1 MKAMEALLEATVWGG
16 NIIPTILLVFVLV
29 YWLTV
34 VVGFV
39 DLDAFDIDLDMET
52 GVNSDVS
59 VGWFNHVLY
68 FFNLGQV
75 PLMLFL
81 SFLAIP
87 MWLLAI
93 AATDYLGLESV
104 TLSFVLLLP
113 NFVLSLFIAKLLTQP
128 FVTLFDKLEASAED
142 NIQII
147 GKVCTIVINAS
158 EDRLGQARLEERGS
172 VLMLNVR
179 TRKGTVLAK
188 GQTGLI
194 IDYLPEMSYY
204 IIEPYESL
212 DLSIGA

>member
-1 MKAMEALLEATVWGG
+1 MNALLEATVWGG
-16 NIIPTILLVFVLV
+16 NVIPTILLVFVLV

-34 VVGFV
+34 IVGFA
-39 DLDAFDIDLDMET
+39 DLDAFDIDIET
-52 GVNSDVS
+52 EVNTDVS

-81 SFLAIP
+81 SFLALP

-93 AATDYLGLESV
+93 AATDFLNLESI
-104 TLSFVLLLP
+104 TLSFILLLP
-113 NFVLSLFIAKLLTQP
+113 NFVLSLFIAKILTQP

-142 NIQII
+142 NMQIV

-179 TRKGTVLAK
+179 TRKGTVLTT

-194 IDYLPEMSYY
+194 IDYLPEKSYY
-204 IIEPYESL
+204 IIEPYETL

>member
-1 MKAMEALLEATVWGG
+1 MEALFEATTWGG

-34 VVGFV
+34 LIGFA

-52 GVNSDVS
+52 DVNSDAS

-81 SFLAIP
+81 SFLALP

-104 TLSFVLLLP
+104 TLSFVLVLP

-128 FVTLFDKLEASAED
+128 FVTLFDRLEASAED
-142 NIQII
+142 NIQIV

-179 TRKGTVLAK
+179 TRKGTVLTK

-194 IDYLPEMSYY
+194 IDYLPEKSYY

>member
-1 MKAMEALLEATVWGG
+1 MEALLEATVWGG
-16 NIIPTILLVFVLV
+16 NIIPTILLVFVMI

-34 VVGFV
+34 VIGFT
-39 DLDAFDIDLDMET
+39 DLDAFDIDIDIET
-52 GVNSDVS
+52 DVNSDMS

-81 SFLAIP
+81 SFLALP

-93 AATDYLGLESV
+93 AATDFLNLESI
-104 TLSFVLLLP
+104 TLSFTLLLP
-113 NFVLSLFIAKLLTQP
+113 NFVLSLFIAKILTQP

-142 NIQII
+142 NMQIV

-172 VLMLNVR
+172 VLVLNVR
-179 TRKGTVLAK
+179 TRKGTVLTT

-194 IDYLPEMSYY
+194 IDYLPEKSYY
-204 IIEPYESL
+204 IIEPYESI

>member
-1 MKAMEALLEATVWGG
+1 MEALLEATVWGS

-34 VVGFV
+34 IVGFAG
-39 DLDAFDIDLDMET
+39 LDAFDIDIDIET
-52 GVNSDVS
+52 DVNSDMS

-81 SFLAIP
+81 SFLALP

-93 AATDYLGLESV
+93 AATDFLNLESI
-104 TLSFVLLLP
+104 TLSFILLLP

-142 NIQII
+142 NIQIV

-179 TRKGTVLAK
+179 TRKGTVLTT

-194 IDYLPEMSYY
+194 IDYLPEKSYY
-204 IIEPYESL
+204 IIEPYETL

>member
-1 MKAMEALLEATVWGG
+1 MEALLEATVWGG
-16 NIIPTILLVFVLV
+16 NIIPTILLVFVLI

-34 VVGFV
+34 AIGFA
-39 DLDAFDIDLDMET
+39 DLDAFDIDIDIET
-52 GVNSDVS
+52 EVNTDVS
-59 VGWFNHVLY
+59 VGWLNHVLY

-81 SFLAIP
+81 SFLALP

-93 AATDYLGLESV
+93 SATDFLALESA

-142 NIQII
+142 NIQIV
-147 GKVCTIVINAS
+147 GKVCTIVSKAS

-179 TRKGTVLAK
+179 TRKGTVLTR

-194 IDYLPEMSYY
+194 IDYLPEKSYY
-204 IIEPYESL
+204 IIEPYETL

>member
-1 MKAMEALLEATVWGG
+1 MEALLEATVWGG

-34 VVGFV
+34 VIGFA
-39 DLDAFDIDLDMET
+39 DLDAFDIEVDIET
-52 GVNSDVS
+52 EVNSDMS

-81 SFLAIP
+81 SFLALP

-93 AATDYLGLESV
+93 AATDFLNLESIS
-104 TLSFVLLLP
+104 LSFLFLLP

-128 FVTLFDKLEASAED
+128 FVTLFDKLEAAAED
-142 NIQII
+142 NIQIV
-147 GKVCTIVINAS
+147 GKVCTVVLNAT
-158 EDRLGQARLEERGS
+158 EEKLGQARLEERGS

-179 TRKGTVLAK
+179 TRKGTALAK

-194 IDYLPEMSYY
+194 IDYLPEKSYY